1 MKKDIRILTLTE
13 HSRADAPNFP
23 VGSYDI
29 DGHRYAMGEGLVPL
43 VQAFLTNL
51 LSDEG
56 SATLTPE
63 RGGGLMNLL
72 GKYREFSSS
81 LRAEV
86 ANRVRQVEREMKEEQ
101 ERRSM
106 SPEEKLDRVEI
117 LRVDQ
122 GSRPDE
128 IDIQL
133 ALYAESGD
141 AVSLALGE

>member
-1 MKKDIRILTLTE
+1 
-13 HSRADAPNFP
+13 
-23 VGSYDI
+23 
-29 DGHRYAMGEGLVPL
+29 
-43 VQAFLTNL
+43 
-51 LSDEG
+51 
-56 SATLTPE
+56 
-63 RGGGLMNLL
+63 
-72 GKYREFSSS
+72 
-81 LRAEV
+81 
-86 ANRVRQVEREMKEEQ
+86 MKEEQ